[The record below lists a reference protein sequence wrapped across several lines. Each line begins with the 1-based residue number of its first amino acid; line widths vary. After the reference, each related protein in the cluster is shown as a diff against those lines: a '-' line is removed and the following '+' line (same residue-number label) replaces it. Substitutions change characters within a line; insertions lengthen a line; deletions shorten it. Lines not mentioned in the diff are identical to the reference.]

1 MNSCIYDCS
10 QLFDTLCPSKT
21 GADLKASTRLRQQSA
36 FGARRVAVPMVAL
49 TADSLCSTSACL
61 SSASGSVTIGDARG
75 WNDAFGVGLT
85 AAYGINKLLHVPL
98 NTSIIFKYGG
108 THTVFVADNEA

>member
-1 MNSCIYDCS
+1 MAGEGS
-10 QLFDTLCPSKT
+10 P
-21 GADLKASTRLRQQSA
+21 
-36 FGARRVAVPMVAL
+36 PMVAL

>member
-1 MNSCIYDCS
+1 MLPSLWVVLKQA
-10 QLFDTLCPSKT
+10 QL
-21 GADLKASTRLRQQSA
+21 GRWASPGWGST
-36 FGARRVAVPMVAL
+36 PMVAL

-108 THTVFVADNEA
+108 THTVFVADSEA

>member
-1 MNSCIYDCS
+1 MTRCV
-10 QLFDTLCPSKT
+10 
-21 GADLKASTRLRQQSA
+21 KASALSQFRRWCRHQTASLLTSPWSLSPPTRSA
-36 FGARRVAVPMVAL
+36 P
-49 TADSLCSTSACL
+49 TSACL

>member
-1 MNSCIYDCS
+1 MND
-10 QLFDTLCPSKT
+10 PPVA
-21 GADLKASTRLRQQSA
+21 ADLFRRDPTRFRCFIASR
-36 FGARRVAVPMVAL
+36 
-49 TADSLCSTSACL
+49 
-61 SSASGSVTIGDARG
+61 
-75 WNDAFGVGLT
+75 VGLT

>member
-1 MNSCIYDCS
+1 MTRCV
-10 QLFDTLCPSKT
+10 
-21 GADLKASTRLRQQSA
+21 KASALSQ
-36 FGARRVAVPMVAL
+36 FRRSCRHQTASLLNIPMVAL
-49 TADSLCSTSACL
+49 PAASLCSTSACL

-108 THTVFVADNEA
+108 THTVFVADSEA

>member
-1 MNSCIYDCS
+1 M
-10 QLFDTLCPSKT
+10 
-21 GADLKASTRLRQQSA
+21 GASPGLGST
-36 FGARRVAVPMVAL
+36 PMVDL